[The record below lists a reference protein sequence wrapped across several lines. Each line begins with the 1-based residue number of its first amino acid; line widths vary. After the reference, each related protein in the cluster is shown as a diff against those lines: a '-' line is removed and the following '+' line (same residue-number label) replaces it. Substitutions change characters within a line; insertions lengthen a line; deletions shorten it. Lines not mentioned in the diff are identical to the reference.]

1 MVVTSESLIVYSIDN
16 HHQTATAH
24 STKDI
29 ALCVLQLPAWSSIR
43 GSHHHLVQSHI
54 QFPSPLGPNDRPLNR
69 PDPDLTLLALD
80 IHYIVEAPLE
90 REPELVQHAMFIPV
104 STIKQHIDSVSGSPH
119 PQPQAG
125 ASPWRV
131 SVVVPW
137 SDWGP
142 SGTHLVHL
150 DSRSPCHL
158 SPMGS
163 ACAVTQRR
171 RDASGNPFMSTL
183 VFDVHPWACPDSPH
197 AEERRRI
204 LRLAGSDAGAD
215 ALLGGAAFAE
225 SIRTTFPFDV
235 TRRDIPLTPDDA
247 HPTVVLTED
256 GLLLVVC
263 PKLAFVT
270 LVRVVVDLRVSRR
283 PVFDSFGANVF
294 GWHQCCVRTARAQ
307 SHKYIVMPLLVG
319 GWDERQILL
328 FPAVS

>member
-1 MVVTSESLIVYSIDN
+1 
-16 HHQTATAH
+16 
-24 STKDI
+24 
-29 ALCVLQLPAWSSIR
+29 
-43 GSHHHLVQSHI
+43 
-54 QFPSPLGPNDRPLNR
+54 
-69 PDPDLTLLALD
+69 
-80 IHYIVEAPLE
+80 
-90 REPELVQHAMFIPV
+90 
-104 STIKQHIDSVSGSPH
+104 
-119 PQPQAG
+119 
-125 ASPWRV
+125 
-131 SVVVPW
+131 
-137 SDWGP
+137 
-142 SGTHLVHL
+142 
-150 DSRSPCHL
+150 
-158 SPMGS
+158 
-163 ACAVTQRR
+163 
-171 RDASGNPFMSTL
+171 MSTL

-294 GWHQCCVRTARAQ
+294 GWHQCRVRTAGARPQ
-307 SHKYIVMPLLVG
+307 VRVIIVLLLVD
-319 GWDERQILL
+319 GWDGRQILMGVV
-328 FPAVS
+328 FPLQCRRPSHRARHG